1 MGSALVSTIAAS
13 VESLG
18 VTGAKPDVGAPED
31 GDAKK
36 PPPRNDK
43 KRKKGAATRSSPASA
58 RTYEET
64 RARYPL
70 LVETV
75 ETLAAAGELGLPPS
89 PHVRGHRLLLE
100 RVGEDDARRFERKLE
115 VDELVEGRVELRQR
129 RLTAA
134 LKEALVKA
142 GGRAPKLEPIQEEE
156 DDDADA
162 DSHGD
167 SKRRKEEAA
176 AAEDCGRARR
186 QYEEMRDRYP
196 LLVAEVEELAAG
208 GELAL
213 PPHVPG
219 HRRLLELVGGC
230 DARRLEDMLKNEA
243 LMKAKTNLQCRRL
256 TVNLISA
263 LIKAEEKHR

>member
-1 MGSALVSTIAAS
+1 MGSALFSTIATS
-13 VESLG
+13 VESLR
-18 VTGAKPDVGAPED
+18 VTGANADVD
-31 GDAKK
+31 GVAAEKK
-36 PPPRNDK
+36 PPRNDR
-43 KRKKGAATRSSPASA
+43 KRKRNKGASG

-70 LVETV
+70 LVEAV
-75 ETLAAAGELGLPPS
+75 EALAAAGELGLPPP

-100 RVGEDDARRFERKLE
+100 RVGEDDARRLERKLKVE
-115 VDELVEGRVELRQR
+115 ELARGKFELRRR

-142 GGRAPKLEPIQEEE
+142 GGRAPKLETIQEEE
-156 DDDADA
+156 DDDDDDD

-167 SKRRKEEAA
+167 SKRRRKAAA
-176 AAEDCGRARR
+176 AAEEEECGRGRR

-196 LLVAEVEELAAG
+196 LLVAEVEALAAA

-219 HRRLLELVGGC
+219 LRRLVELVGGC
-230 DARRLEDMLKNEA
+230 DARRLEDMLKNDA
-243 LMKAKTNLQCRRL
+243 LMKVVTNLQRRRL
-256 TVNLISA
+256 TVNLMSA
-263 LIKAEEKHR
+263 LIKTEEKHK